1 MAEQP
6 AEHVQILLNST
17 LDEESNDAPPLNFG
31 GEDADQLTSI
41 QGNSSGFLFK
51 FSSWSTSV
59 CLYCL

>member
-17 LDEESNDAPPLNFG
+17 LDEESNDAPPLDLDG

-41 QGNSSGFLFK
+41 QGNF
-51 FSSWSTSV
+51 
-59 CLYCL
+59 Y